1 MGHLA
6 QPLTGASPLD
16 SPHLRAQAGAVMWA
30 AGGLFCPFAAA
41 FPPAADSS
49 RAGLAAVGAACV
61 LSAVAAYFT
70 GERWSFR
77 FWVLLRLC
85 SNLFVGVA
93 VYSMGTSPDGGEIF
107 YLWTILFAFI
117 FFSRRQGTFQTTQAG
132 VMLAVNFALR
142 PPDVSPA
149 ELWVLFIGSFTGAGL
164 VVAGLKERLEAVLH
178 QNPLHA
184 PTPPPTPPRNPPRPM
199 GDLQR
204 PNPRPAE
211 GGRLPVP

>member
-30 AGGLFCPFAAA
+30 AGGLFCLFAAA
-41 FPPAADSS
+41 FPPAANSS

-117 FFSRRQGTFQTTQAG
+117 FFSRRQGIFQTTQAG

-149 ELWVLFIGSFTGAGL
+149 ELWVLFIGSFTGARL
-164 VVAGLKERLEAVLH
+164 VVARLKERLRAG
-178 QNPLHA
+178 
-184 PTPPPTPPRNPPRPM
+184 PPPEPPRP
-199 GDLQR
+199 
-204 PNPRPAE
+204 PAPPPPRRRDPPPRV
-211 GGRLPVP
+211 G